1 MRPQYEVPLT
11 CWKRGDVGKD
21 GGPALMGLGRAALK
35 GEELGEWK
43 DLCPMHAAAV
53 SYVLMADQGDTFK
66 RWYKEAGQDL
76 GNGTVLATV
85 DAEGR
90 LLEEYVLEPKP

>member
-1 MRPQYEVPLT
+1 
-11 CWKRGDVGKD
+11 
-21 GGPALMGLGRAALK
+21 
-35 GEELGEWK
+35 
-43 DLCPMHAAAV
+43 MHAAAV

-90 LLEEYVLEPKP
+90 LLEDYFLEPKELIHFHRQWSGGSLLPQLRIYGSRRVV